1 MQRDLLIYINMK
13 NIIKKNI
20 DKLSKLQY
28 EVTQNKA
35 TERPFSGEYDKF
47 FQDGTYL
54 CVVCD
59 NQLFTSN
66 DKFNSGCGWPA
77 FSKSINNSIQYD
89 EDNSYGMKRIET
101 LCKNCGAHL
110 GHIFDDGPLPT
121 KKRYCINS
129 ASLKFEKDDKL

>member
-1 MQRDLLIYINMK
+1 MK